1 MEKIKRVIGVDP
13 GLTITGFGI
22 LDYKGGQIRT
32 VAFGT
37 IKPPVKES
45 LPNRLE
51 YLNSHMTELLEK
63 FEPNAFAIEDT
74 FFSQNVKSALLLG
87 QARGVLLL
95 AAASKGIPSMD
106 YAPRKIK
113 QSVVGNGAADKTQV
127 QYMVQQI
134 LKMDEPPKPLDVSDA
149 LAIGL
154 CHIYNILR
162 CKGIVR
168 NNDDNMLNYVVEFG
182 GTQTKISDNTVIAIE
197 IHHVSCFEPLIKQ

>member
-1 MEKIKRVIGVDP
+1 VEKIKRVIGVDP

-154 CHIYNILR
+154 CHINQNKYL
-162 CKGIVR
+162 
-168 NNDDNMLNYVVEFG
+168 
-182 GTQTKISDNTVIAIE
+182 
-197 IHHVSCFEPLIKQ
+197 

>member
-1 MEKIKRVIGVDP
+1 
-13 GLTITGFGI
+13 LTITGFGI

-154 CHIYNILR
+154 CHINQNKYL
-162 CKGIVR
+162 
-168 NNDDNMLNYVVEFG
+168 
-182 GTQTKISDNTVIAIE
+182 
-197 IHHVSCFEPLIKQ
+197 

>member
-106 YAPRKIK
+106 YAPRKVK

-154 CHIYNILR
+154 CHINHNKYL
-162 CKGIVR
+162 
-168 NNDDNMLNYVVEFG
+168 
-182 GTQTKISDNTVIAIE
+182 
-197 IHHVSCFEPLIKQ
+197 

>member
-1 MEKIKRVIGVDP
+1 VEKIKRVIGVDP
-13 GLTITGFGI
+13 GLSITGFGI

-45 LPNRLE
+45 LANRLE

-63 FEPNAFAIEDT
+63 FEPNDFAIEDT

-95 AAASKGIPSMD
+95 AAASKGIPTMD
-106 YAPRKIK
+106 YAPRKVK
-113 QSVVGNGAADKTQV
+113 QSVVGNGAADKKQV

-134 LKMDEPPKPLDVSDA
+134 LEMKEPPKPLDVSDA

-154 CHIYNILR
+154 CHINQNKYI
-162 CKGIVR
+162 
-168 NNDDNMLNYVVEFG
+168 
-182 GTQTKISDNTVIAIE
+182 
-197 IHHVSCFEPLIKQ
+197 

>member
-1 MEKIKRVIGVDP
+1 VEKIKRVIGVDP
-13 GLTITGFGI
+13 GLSITGFGI

-45 LPNRLE
+45 LANRLE

-63 FEPNAFAIEDT
+63 FEPNDFAIEDT

-95 AAASKGIPSMD
+95 AAASKGIPTMD
-106 YAPRKIK
+106 YSPRKVK
-113 QSVVGNGAADKTQV
+113 QSVVGNGAADKKQV

-134 LKMDEPPKPLDVSDA
+134 LGMKEPPKPLDVSDA

-154 CHIYNILR
+154 CHINQNKYI
-162 CKGIVR
+162 
-168 NNDDNMLNYVVEFG
+168 
-182 GTQTKISDNTVIAIE
+182 
-197 IHHVSCFEPLIKQ
+197 

>member
-106 YAPRKIK
+106 YAPRKVK

-154 CHIYNILR
+154 CH
-162 CKGIVR
+162 
-168 NNDDNMLNYVVEFG
+168 
-182 GTQTKISDNTVIAIE
+182 KIGRA
-197 IHHVSCFEPLIKQ
+197 HV

>member
-22 LDYKGGQIRT
+22 LDYNGGQIRT

-37 IKPPVKES
+37 IKPPAKEA

-106 YAPRKIK
+106 YAPRKVK

-154 CHIYNILR
+154 CHINQNKYL
-162 CKGIVR
+162 
-168 NNDDNMLNYVVEFG
+168 
-182 GTQTKISDNTVIAIE
+182 
-197 IHHVSCFEPLIKQ
+197 

>member
-1 MEKIKRVIGVDP
+1 VEKIKRVIGVDP
-13 GLTITGFGI
+13 GLIITGFGI

-37 IKPPVKES
+37 IKPPAKES

-51 YLNSHMTELLEK
+51 YLNSHMIELLEK

-106 YAPRKIK
+106 YAPRKVK

-154 CHIYNILR
+154 CHINQNKYL
-162 CKGIVR
+162 
-168 NNDDNMLNYVVEFG
+168 
-182 GTQTKISDNTVIAIE
+182 
-197 IHHVSCFEPLIKQ
+197 

>member
-37 IKPPVKES
+37 IKPPAKES

-63 FEPNAFAIEDT
+63 FKPNAFAIEDT

-106 YAPRKIK
+106 YAPRKVK

-154 CHIYNILR
+154 CHINQNKYL
-162 CKGIVR
+162 
-168 NNDDNMLNYVVEFG
+168 
-182 GTQTKISDNTVIAIE
+182 
-197 IHHVSCFEPLIKQ
+197 

>member
-106 YAPRKIK
+106 YAPRKVK

-134 LKMDEPPKPLDVSDA
+134 LKMDEPPKPLDTSDA

-154 CHIYNILR
+154 CHINQNKYL
-162 CKGIVR
+162 
-168 NNDDNMLNYVVEFG
+168 
-182 GTQTKISDNTVIAIE
+182 
-197 IHHVSCFEPLIKQ
+197 

>member
-1 MEKIKRVIGVDP
+1 MIGVDP
-13 GLTITGFGI
+13 GLSITGFGI

-45 LPNRLE
+45 LANRLE

-63 FEPNAFAIEDT
+63 FEPNDFAIEDT

-95 AAASKGIPSMD
+95 AAASKGIPTMD
-106 YAPRKIK
+106 YSPRKVK
-113 QSVVGNGAADKTQV
+113 QSVVGNGAADKKQV

-134 LKMDEPPKPLDVSDA
+134 LEMKEPPKPLDVSDA
-149 LAIGL
+149 LALGL
-154 CHIYNILR
+154 CHINQNKYI
-162 CKGIVR
+162 
-168 NNDDNMLNYVVEFG
+168 
-182 GTQTKISDNTVIAIE
+182 
-197 IHHVSCFEPLIKQ
+197 

>member
-13 GLTITGFGI
+13 GLSITGFGI

-45 LPNRLE
+45 LANRLE

-63 FEPNAFAIEDT
+63 FEPNDFAIEDT

-95 AAASKGIPSMD
+95 AAASKGIPTMD
-106 YAPRKIK
+106 YAPRKVK
-113 QSVVGNGAADKTQV
+113 QSVVGNGAADKKQV

-134 LKMDEPPKPLDVSDA
+134 LEMKEPPKPLDVSDA

-154 CHIYNILR
+154 CHINQNKYI
-162 CKGIVR
+162 
-168 NNDDNMLNYVVEFG
+168 
-182 GTQTKISDNTVIAIE
+182 
-197 IHHVSCFEPLIKQ
+197 

>member
-37 IKPPVKES
+37 IKPPAKES
-45 LPNRLE
+45 LPTRLE

-106 YAPRKIK
+106 YAPRKVK

-154 CHIYNILR
+154 CHINQNKYL
-162 CKGIVR
+162 
-168 NNDDNMLNYVVEFG
+168 
-182 GTQTKISDNTVIAIE
+182 
-197 IHHVSCFEPLIKQ
+197 

>member
-63 FEPNAFAIEDT
+63 FAIEDT

-106 YAPRKIK
+106 YAPRKVK

-154 CHIYNILR
+154 CHINQNKYL
-162 CKGIVR
+162 
-168 NNDDNMLNYVVEFG
+168 
-182 GTQTKISDNTVIAIE
+182 
-197 IHHVSCFEPLIKQ
+197 

>member
-1 MEKIKRVIGVDP
+1 VEKIKRVIGVDP

-106 YAPRKIK
+106 YAPRKVK

-154 CHIYNILR
+154 CHIHQNKYL
-162 CKGIVR
+162 
-168 NNDDNMLNYVVEFG
+168 
-182 GTQTKISDNTVIAIE
+182 
-197 IHHVSCFEPLIKQ
+197 

>member
-149 LAIGL
+149 LASGL
-154 CHIYNILR
+154 CHINQNKYL
-162 CKGIVR
+162 
-168 NNDDNMLNYVVEFG
+168 
-182 GTQTKISDNTVIAIE
+182 
-197 IHHVSCFEPLIKQ
+197 

>member
-37 IKPPVKES
+37 IKPPAKES

-106 YAPRKIK
+106 YAPRKVK

-134 LKMDEPPKPLDVSDA
+134 LKMDVPPKPLDVSDA

-154 CHIYNILR
+154 CHINQNKYL
-162 CKGIVR
+162 
-168 NNDDNMLNYVVEFG
+168 
-182 GTQTKISDNTVIAIE
+182 
-197 IHHVSCFEPLIKQ
+197 